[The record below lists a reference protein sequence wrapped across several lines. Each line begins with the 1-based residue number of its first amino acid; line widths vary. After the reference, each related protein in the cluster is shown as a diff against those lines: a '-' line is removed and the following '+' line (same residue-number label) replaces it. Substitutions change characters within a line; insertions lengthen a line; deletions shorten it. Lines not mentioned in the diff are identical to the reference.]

1 MIFWLA
7 SPRRTENGER
17 VTGLHAAVE
26 IRRTV
31 GFFSGSGTPPLTSR
45 TGSNAKGEL
54 RFSNEANWRDWID
67 AELAAHATKNQVA
80 KKDISGFKA
89 FRWKLDGY
97 WPETNSRVEMYS
109 TGKPALWRNNESI
122 SLAFPSLQKVRVI
135 IKSQADS
142 KPLANVHLQ
151 FRIEQNPRRQDR
163 LWDEVNACA
172 WSDATGVAVVWLPKG
187 EYRVLW
193 DPTTAINGCS
203 TPSELFSI
211 EDKRFGELS
220 RLRDSRNALVDEAR
234 REAMRPQYF
243 FFNDDQVPLRV
254 NEVMPEVYELKIEAP
269 LTIVP

>member
-1 MIFWLA
+1 
-7 SPRRTENGER
+7 
-17 VTGLHAAVE
+17 
-26 IRRTV
+26 
-31 GFFSGSGTPPLTSR
+31 
-45 TGSNAKGEL
+45 
-54 RFSNEANWRDWID
+54 
-67 AELAAHATKNQVA
+67 
-80 KKDISGFKA
+80 
-89 FRWKLDGY
+89 
-97 WPETNSRVEMYS
+97 MYS